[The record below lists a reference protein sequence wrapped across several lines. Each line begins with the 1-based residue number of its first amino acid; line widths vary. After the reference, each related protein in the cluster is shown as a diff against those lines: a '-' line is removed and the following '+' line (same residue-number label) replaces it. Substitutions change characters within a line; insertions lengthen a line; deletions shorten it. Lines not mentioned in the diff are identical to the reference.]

1 MKKIFSILLTMVVAM
16 TFTMSLQSCKKDP
29 AKIADENIRKS
40 VSTLVFPQD
49 LKETGKLVG
58 LDYTDKVLTFRIE
71 IDQDKLRSMN
81 VDTVRSQTLRSLKTG
96 LFRRNLIDNVNK
108 AGASV
113 KYIYVNDSDSVSFS
127 FTPEELK

>member
-1 MKKIFSILLTMVVAM
+1 MKKIFSILFTLVVAM
-16 TFTMSLQSCKKDP
+16 AFTMSLQSCKKDP

-113 KYIYVNDSDSVSFS
+113 KYIYINDSDSVSFS